1 MAGEDDNSD
10 DRDALRR
17 AFAGVTPLKGKQR
30 VEKRRAAQQQEPAP
44 RRDSVE
50 EEGVRSRLDDLVGG
64 DYRFDVEYPDAYSV
78 VGVRKGVHRSHVT
91 ALQDPT
97 VGDDDALDLHG
108 MRAEE
113 AKRAV
118 VKYVRSQ
125 RDRGFQY
132 GLVIHGKGKRS
143 TGGKGVLRGVA
154 IEALTKGG
162 AAPFV
167 LAFATAP
174 RRLGGEG
181 ALVIKLEG

>member
-1 MAGEDDNSD
+1 MSEDSD
-10 DRDALRR
+10 REALRK
-17 AFAGVTPLKGKQR
+17 AFAGVKRLKGQKPLNDRVVRDDVPKQQP
-30 VEKRRAAQQQEPAP
+30 VP

-50 EEGVRSRLDDLVGG
+50 EERVRSRLDELVGG
-64 DYRFDVEYPDAYSV
+64 GHRFDVEYPDAYSV
-78 VGVRKGVHRSHVT
+78 VGVRKGVHRSHVA
-91 ALQDPT
+91 ALQDPSI
-97 VGDDDALDLHG
+97 GEDHALDLHG

-113 AKRAV
+113 VKRAV

-143 TGGKGVLRGVA
+143 TGGKGVLRGVT

-174 RRLGGEG
+174 RQLGGEG
-181 ALVIKLEG
+181 ALVLKLEG